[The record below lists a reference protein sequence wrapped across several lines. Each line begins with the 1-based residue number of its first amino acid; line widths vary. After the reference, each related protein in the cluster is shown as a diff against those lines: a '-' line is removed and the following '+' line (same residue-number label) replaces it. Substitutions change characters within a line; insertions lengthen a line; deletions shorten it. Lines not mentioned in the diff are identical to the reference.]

1 MYPTILVPL
10 EESFQAKRV
19 LPYAI
24 RLAAAG
30 QGRIVLLQAIPAPDL
45 RDHAEEMLGHIAEEI
60 APRTVRVEID
70 VCLGDPGQLIVE
82 TADRASADLIAMATD
97 RWSDLDRWLNG
108 SVVDWVLRH
117 TSVPLFVVPPNCT
130 REWSDDSIPAILTP
144 LDGSTFAGEP
154 LEPAAALARLTDS
167 ELVLLRAVEAGN
179 TAAQAYL
186 DEVTARLTSHGVRSA
201 SRVIVGDPS
210 TAIEHAA
217 DERNIRMI
225 AMATHGRT
233 GLARLVLG
241 SVATRVLQH
250 ASVPLVLVRPT
261 ALPTTVARDS
271 RGPLGR
277 STSSPSQLTPS
288 EQGGGER

>member
-45 RDHAEEMLGHIAEEI
+45 RDHAEAMLGHIAEEI
-60 APRTVRVEID
+60 APRTVRVEIN

-82 TADRASADLIAMATD
+82 TAEHASADMIAMATD

-108 SVVDWVLRH
+108 SVVDSVLRH
-117 TSVPLFVVPPNCT
+117 SSVPLFVVPPNCT
-130 REWSDDSIPAILTP
+130 REWPDEYMPAILIP
-144 LDGSTFAGEP
+144 LDGSSLAEEA
-154 LEPAAALARLTDS
+154 LEPAAALSRPTDS
-167 ELVLLRAVEAGN
+167 ELLLLRAAKARD
-179 TAAQAYL
+179 TAVQAYL
-186 DEVTARLTSHGVRSA
+186 DEVAARLTSHGVRSA
-201 SRVIVGDPS
+201 SRVIVGDAS
-210 TAIEHAA
+210 SAIAHTG
-217 DERNIRMI
+217 DERNIGMI

-241 SVATRVLQH
+241 SVATRVLQD

-261 ALPTTVARDS
+261 ALRTAVVRDT
-271 RGPLGR
+271 RGPMGR
-277 STSSPSQLTPS
+277 FTSSSTQLTTS
-288 EQGGGER
+288 EEAGGLR